1 MGFFDKIKDAGGK
14 LGNLKDAGIDKIK
27 TIITDFENALPVLKK
42 AGYNLK
48 ELNITVGVPPTVL
61 ASFNI
66 KNVSEEVSNAALEE
80 LDSNKVGKAVLSALI
95 GASKMKQKIEVKN
108 MTMDEIEVELGLIPK
123 VSIIY
128 TP

>member
-27 TIITDFENALPVLKK
+27 ATITDFENALPVLKK

-48 ELNITVGVPPTVL
+48 ELNIGVGVPPTVL
-61 ASFNI
+61 ASFSI
-66 KNVSEEVSNAALEE
+66 KNVSEDVSNAALEE

-123 VSIIY
+123 VSLIY
-128 TP
+128 CP